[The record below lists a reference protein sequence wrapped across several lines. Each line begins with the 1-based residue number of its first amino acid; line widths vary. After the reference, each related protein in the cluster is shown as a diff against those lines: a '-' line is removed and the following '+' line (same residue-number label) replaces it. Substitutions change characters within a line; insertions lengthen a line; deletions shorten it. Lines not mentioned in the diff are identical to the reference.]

1 VAKGRIRSAIKKKI
15 RGRLSKSSGKA
26 EKSSSTSS
34 ATTQKTSAGAR
45 RLKSVSKSAAVKVM
59 RRIGTVK
66 EAFHS
71 LDAQLKL
78 HRYKVR
84 EFQPKVK
91 FEFKKGHF
99 TVKTVTTGEELEEV
113 LRLRFDVF
121 VREYKNLKPRA
132 GVDVDKLDYVCDHLI
147 IRDNRQGRIVG
158 TYRLNSNRYSDLYYS
173 SAEFEFEHLLSD
185 AGTVLELGRAA
196 IDRDFRTGAVISLL
210 WRGIAQYVLA
220 VEADTMIGCASA
232 KTMEP
237 LEIGLYTHHLES
249 QGLLLYDLGVQPTSK
264 YKVKTLSQ
272 VLNYLEK
279 NPFEYDAKEVDA
291 RIPALMKSYFKM
303 GFKAYG
309 EPAID
314 RDFHCIDF
322 FIMMRVADLDE
333 AFRRRYFSAN
343 SEDE

>member
-1 VAKGRIRSAIKKKI
+1 MAKGRIRNAIKKKI
-15 RGRLSKSSGKA
+15 RGRLSKSSVPA
-26 EKSSSTSS
+26 EKTSPAARASKSSS
-34 ATTQKTSAGAR
+34 GAR

-66 EAFHS
+66 EAFRS
-71 LDAQLKL
+71 LDAQLKI

-121 VREYKNLKPRA
+121 VREYKNLKPRV
-132 GVDVDKLDYVCDHLI
+132 GVDVDKLDYICDHLI
-147 IRDNRQGRIVG
+147 IRDDRKGKIVG
-158 TYRLNSNRYSDLYYS
+158 TYRLNSNRYSDVYYS
-173 SAEFEFEHLLSD
+173 SAEFEFQHVLEE
-185 AGTVLELGRAA
+185 ATIVLELGRAA
-196 IDRDFRTGAVISLL
+196 IDREFRTGAVISLL
-210 WRGIAQYVLA
+210 WRGIAQYVVA
-220 VEADTMIGCASA
+220 VEADVMIGCASA

-237 LEIGLYTHHLES
+237 LEIGLYTHHLET
-249 QGLLLYDLGVQPTSK
+249 QGLLRYELGIEPTKK
-264 YKVKTLSQ
+264 YKVKTLPQ
-272 VLNYLEK
+272 VLSYLEK
-279 NPFEYDAKEVDA
+279 NPFEYDAREVES

-333 AFRRRYFSAN
+333 AFKRRYFYSN
-343 SEDE
+343 QDDEN

>member
-1 VAKGRIRSAIKKKI
+1 VAKGRIRNAIKKRI
-15 RGRLSKSSGKA
+15 RGKLSKSSGRSEKA
-26 EKSSSTSS
+26 SS
-34 ATTQKTSAGAR
+34 AASASKPSTGAR

-66 EAFHS
+66 EAIRS

-91 FEFKKGHF
+91 FEYKKGHF
-99 TVKTVTTGEELEEV
+99 TVKTVTSGEELEEV

-121 VREYKNLKPRA
+121 VREYKNLKPRE
-132 GVDVDKLDYVCDHLI
+132 GVDVDKLDYICDHLI
-147 IRDNRQGRIVG
+147 IRDDREGRIVG
-158 TYRLNSNRYSDLYYS
+158 TYRLNSNRYADVYYS
-173 SAEFEFEHLLSD
+173 SSEFEFEHVLEGT
-185 AGTVLELGRAA
+185 GTVLELGRAA
-196 IDRDFRTGAVISLL
+196 IDREYRTGAVISLL
-210 WRGIAQYVLA
+210 WRGIAQYVVA
-220 VEADTMIGCASA
+220 VDAEVMIGCASA

-237 LEIGLYTHHLES
+237 LEIGLFTHHLEA
-249 QGLLLYDLGVQPTSK
+249 QGLLRYDLGIEPTKK
-264 YKVKTLSQ
+264 YKVKTLPQ
-272 VLNYLEK
+272 VLSYIEK
-279 NPFEYDAKEVDA
+279 NPFEYDAKEIEA

-322 FIMMRVADLDE
+322 FILMRVADLDD
-333 AFRRRYFSAN
+333 AFKRRYFN
-343 SEDE
+343 SNQDD